1 MRNLR
6 FVLLAVLMSPFWAAV
21 VDAQSSGSLEMSG
34 RVSVGGQQVKL
45 KRKRFYLLRGGL
57 DAHKEMI
64 DRIKAATVTS
74 RDCFYCKA
82 KASAEYTAWLK
93 AGDCESPYCR
103 EITTDDIAKVP
114 EFQAAY
120 QKGLKQFRNK
130 PAIAQEW
137 VTTNLTPMLRD
148 GFYLSRKTLT
158 TSLLGT
164 TKPLQSSMTDSVSV
178 VAIFI
183 DIPLNIAAGKKT
195 ETFLVTNLV
204 PIEIGDKSYVW
215 ACEAEIGAGKKV
227 KIPPLPISDT
237 SKLVKKCEVIVR
249 ALPKCENGSCG
260 Q

>member
-1 MRNLR
+1 MRIARL
-6 FVLLAVLMSPFWAAV
+6 VLPVVLASSFWAATA
-21 VDAQSSGSLEMSG
+21 DAQERGSLEISG
-34 RVSVGGQQVKL
+34 RISAGGQQVKL
-45 KRKRFYLLRGGL
+45 KRKRFYLFRGGL
-57 DAHKEMI
+57 EANKDLI
-64 DRIKAATVTS
+64 TRIKAANVTS

-93 AGDCESPYCR
+93 TQDCESPYCR

-130 PAIAQEW
+130 PDVARKW
-137 VTTNLTPMLRD
+137 LTTNLPPTIRD
-148 GFYLSRKTLT
+148 GFYLTRKTIT
-158 TSLLGT
+158 TGLLGP

-183 DIPLNIAAGKKT
+183 DIPLELPAGKKT
-195 ETFLVTNLV
+195 ETFLVSNLV

-215 ACEAEIGAGKKV
+215 ACEAEIGVGKKA
-227 KIPPLPISDT
+227 KLAPLPIADT
-237 SKLVKKCEVIVR
+237 SKLIKKCEVVVR
-249 ALPKCENGSCG
+249 NLPKCENGSCP

>member
-1 MRNLR
+1 MRKLL
-6 FVLLAVLMSPFWAAV
+6 FVMLAVLMSPFWAATA
-21 VDAQSSGSLEMSG
+21 DAQDRGSLEISG
-34 RVSVGGQQVKL
+34 RVSIGASQIKI
-45 KRKRFYLLRGGL
+45 KRKRFYLFRGGL
-57 DAHKEMI
+57 DANKEMI
-64 DRIKAATVTS
+64 DRIKVAIVTS

-93 AGDCESPYCR
+93 TGDCESPYCR

-130 PAIAQEW
+130 PNLAQKW
-137 VTTNLTPMLRD
+137 LTTNLAPALRD
-148 GFYLSRKTLT
+148 GFYLMRKTLT
-158 TSLLGT
+158 ASLLGT
-164 TKPLQSSMTDSVSV
+164 TKPIQSSMTDSVSV

-215 ACEAEIGAGKKV
+215 ACEAEIGPGKKA
-227 KIPPLPISDT
+227 KLPTLPIPDS
-237 SKLVKKCEVIVR
+237 SKLVKKCEVVVR
-249 ALPKCENGSCG
+249 DLPKCENGSCG